1 MENVAEGVPT
11 IRSVH
16 ALAARLGVDM
26 PITGELHRVLF
37 EGKDP
42 RAAVV
47 DLMVRMPRDEW
58 ES

>member
-1 MENVAEGVPT
+1 
-11 IRSVH
+11 
-16 ALAARLGVDM
+16 M